1 MVAVMEEPE
10 PVRRVDRYLAT
21 ARIAQEAIW
30 ELHNR
35 LVAAGK
41 YDEHARQQLHEAA
54 RIVAVEMP
62 TILRRAV
69 ELRARWSDEELLD
82 TGAAESTATEL
93 AVELDRVQ
101 PALERLRERQNA
113 VAREFGGLLN
123 RPP

>member
-1 MVAVMEEPE
+1 MTPAEPE

-21 ARIAQEAIW
+21 ARIAHEAIW

-41 YDEHARQQLHEAA
+41 YDEHARKRLHEAA

-62 TILRRAV
+62 TILRKAV

-82 TGAAESTATEL
+82 AAAAETTATGL
-93 AVELDRVQ
+93 AVEVDRIQ
-101 PALERLRERQNA
+101 PALERLRERQNEI
-113 VAREFGGLLN
+113 AREFSGLLN
-123 RPP
+123 RPA